1 MYKLVTVDL
10 DGTLLNSYGEVTENT
25 KEKIKKTQ
33 EKGVEIMIAS
43 GRPIDSIK
51 TIAEEINSKKYF
63 IAGNGAIIYD
73 IQKEK
78 IIYEKYIP
86 RQKIIEI
93 AKICEENN
101 ISYNIYTE
109 KNIITQDLKYNV
121 LYYYKENLKKDANK
135 ITSIIKVDSILEY
148 VKNEPN
154 IKCLKIT
161 VCDENQT
168 IFKSIVRRLRAIENI
183 DVMDVSHM
191 SRKVFKQGT
200 EDIEIGYFY
209 TEISSTQVNKWQAIK
224 YLLPILQIKPEEV
237 IGIGD
242 NINDKEMIENAGLGV
257 CMGQS
262 TPVIKEISDE
272 ITDSNTE
279 EGVANVLEKKYFYKA
294 TNKK

>member
-86 RQKIIEI
+86 RQKIIE
-93 AKICEENN
+93 ICEENN

-279 EGVANVLEKKYFYKA
+279 EGVANVLEKIFLQS
-294 TNKK
+294 N

>member
-10 DGTLLNSYGEVTENT
+10 DGTLLNSYGDVTEYT
-25 KEKIKKTQ
+25 KQVINKVQ
-33 EKGVEIMIAS
+33 DKGVEIMIAS

-51 TIAEEINSKKYF
+51 TIAEEINSTKYF

-73 IQKEK
+73 IKNDK

-86 RQKIIEI
+86 RSKVFEI
-93 AKICEENN
+93 AKVCEENN

-109 KNIITQDLKYNV
+109 ESIITQDLKYNV

-135 ITSIIKVDSILEY
+135 ITTIIKVDNILEY
-148 VKNEPN
+148 VKKEENL
-154 IKCLKIT
+154 KCLKIT

-168 IFKSIVRRLRAIENI
+168 IFRSIIRRLRAIENI

-191 SRKVFKQGT
+191 SRKVFKHGT
-200 EDIEIGYFY
+200 EDITIEYFY

-224 YLLPILQIKPEEV
+224 YLLPILEISPEEV

-242 NINDKEMIENAGLGV
+242 NINDKQMIENAGLGV

-262 TPVIKEISDE
+262 TPVIKEISDR
-272 ITDSNTE
+272 ITDSNIDD
-279 EGVANVLEKKYFYKA
+279 GVGKVLYEIFLS
-294 TNKK
+294 

>member
-191 SRKVFKQGT
+191 SRKVFKQGP

-279 EGVANVLEKKYFYKA
+279 EGVANVLEKIFLQS
-294 TNKK
+294 N

>member
-10 DGTLLNSYGEVTENT
+10 DGTLLNSYGDVTEYT
-25 KEKIKKTQ
+25 KQVINKVQ
-33 EKGVEIMIAS
+33 DKGVEIMIAS

-51 TIAEEINSKKYF
+51 TIAEEINSTKYF

-73 IQKEK
+73 IKNDK

-86 RQKIIEI
+86 RSKVLEI
-93 AKICEENN
+93 AKVCEENN

-109 KNIITQDLKYNV
+109 ESIITQDLKYNV

-135 ITSIIKVDSILEY
+135 ITTIIKVDNILEY
-148 VKNEPN
+148 VKKEENL
-154 IKCLKIT
+154 KCLKIT

-168 IFKSIVRRLRAIENI
+168 IFRSIIRRLRAIENI

-191 SRKVFKQGT
+191 SRKVFKHGT
-200 EDIEIGYFY
+200 EDITIEYFY

-224 YLLPILQIKPEEV
+224 YLLPILEISPEEV

-242 NINDKEMIENAGLGV
+242 NINDKQMIENAGLGI

-262 TPVIKEISDE
+262 TPVIKEISDK
-272 ITDSNTE
+272 ITDSNIDD
-279 EGVANVLEKKYFYKA
+279 GVGKVLDEIFLS
-294 TNKK
+294 

>member
-121 LYYYKENLKKDANK
+121 LY
-135 ITSIIKVDSILEY
+135 
-148 VKNEPN
+148 
-154 IKCLKIT
+154 
-161 VCDENQT
+161 Q
-168 IFKSIVRRLRAIENI
+168 
-183 DVMDVSHM
+183 
-191 SRKVFKQGT
+191 
-200 EDIEIGYFY
+200 
-209 TEISSTQVNKWQAIK
+209 
-224 YLLPILQIKPEEV
+224 
-237 IGIGD
+237 
-242 NINDKEMIENAGLGV
+242 
-257 CMGQS
+257 
-262 TPVIKEISDE
+262 
-272 ITDSNTE
+272 
-279 EGVANVLEKKYFYKA
+279 
-294 TNKK
+294 

>member
-86 RQKIIEI
+86 RHKIIEI

-279 EGVANVLEKKYFYKA
+279 EGVANVLEKIFLQS
-294 TNKK
+294 N

>member
-242 NINDKEMIENAGLGV
+242 NINDKEMIENAGLGL

-279 EGVANVLEKKYFYKA
+279 EGVANVLEKIFLQS
-294 TNKK
+294 N

>member
-93 AKICEENN
+93 AKICEENS

-168 IFKSIVRRLRAIENI
+168 IFKSIVRRVRAIENI

-242 NINDKEMIENAGLGV
+242 NINDKEMIENAALGV

-279 EGVANVLEKKYFYKA
+279 EGVANVLEKIFLQS
-294 TNKK
+294 N

>member
-51 TIAEEINSKKYF
+51 TIAEEKNSKKYF

-279 EGVANVLEKKYFYKA
+279 EGVANVLEKIFLQS
-294 TNKK
+294 N